1 MKRILQRQETAT
13 LSMSNLRKALPHYCK
28 IVRYDTMKGKT
39 LKQALGGKKVMI
51 VLWNLHD
58 IKHRVLNKPGHFF
71 AISVLQ
77 GAPVVFSST
86 GWSPM
91 KEAIITHS
99 DISILNNMLPKNT
112 EYNNVKMQL
121 SDDSNTCW
129 RYCIMFS
136 HLHRSFNLKMIQ
148 QLMKKGVYL
157 QTSDDIVTMMTLLE
171 LL

>member
-99 DISILNNMLPKNT
+99 DISILNNLLPSTTMLRCNYRMT
-112 EYNNVKMQL
+112 ATRAGGIALCSVTYIDL
-121 SDDSNTCW
+121 S
-129 RYCIMFS
+129 I
-136 HLHRSFNLKMIQ
+136 
-148 QLMKKGVYL
+148 
-157 QTSDDIVTMMTLLE
+157 
-171 LL
+171 